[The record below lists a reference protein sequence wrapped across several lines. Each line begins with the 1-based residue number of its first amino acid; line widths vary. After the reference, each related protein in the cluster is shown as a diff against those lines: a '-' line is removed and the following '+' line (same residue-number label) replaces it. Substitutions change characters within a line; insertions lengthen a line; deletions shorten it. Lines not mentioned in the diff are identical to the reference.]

1 MKNKASLKNKIYRK
15 IHWFIFKHIKPKNE
29 WYPAFRHG
37 MKYAMKQMIAQEKGA
52 IVNIASNG
60 SFVGAAG
67 MSPYVSSKHAVLG
80 LSKCAA
86 LEGAA
91 HGIHV
96 NCICPGAINT
106 PMMRKIKKEFL
117 PLHPPRSDRNS
128 FLYKMLSS
136 PCPYACVRLRANRA
150 WIKYLFCENRLLP
163 VAAEQE
169 HGLDGRDFI
178 VLNL

>member
-1 MKNKASLKNKIYRK
+1 MKDMVEKTIAHYGRLDVQVNNAGYEGPNAAITDQTYDN
-15 IHWFIFKHIKPKNE
+15 FIGVYNINVFGP
-29 WYPAFRHG
+29 FFG

-86 LEGAA
+86 LERAA

-106 PMMRKIKKEFL
+106 PMMRKIKKTDPYRYRIVSESCMDL
-117 PLHPPRSDRNS
+117 
-128 FLYKMLSS
+128 FLYKRFCHPFR
-136 PCPYACVRLRANRA
+136 PCRSTKCAGMVNEKFVKTISR
-150 WIKYLFCENRLLP
+150 
-163 VAAEQE
+163 
-169 HGLDGRDFI
+169 
-178 VLNL
+178 